1 MGKKKTRQDPA
12 LKEILLRIAGEPG
25 CEIADALVGKE
36 LTDEQ
41 LAKKTGI
48 RLNLVRKILY
58 NLYDSR
64 IVDYRR
70 VRDESSGWYIYYWRI
85 EPERALEFSDQNK
98 RLLLRK
104 LEERLELERS
114 TMYFSCSSLC
124 PKVSFDLAAEN
135 DFKCP
140 RCGKKL
146 KPFDNTGVITA
157 LERQVES
164 LRQHLAGS

>member
-1 MGKKKTRQDPA
+1 MGKKKVPQDPV
-12 LKEILLRIAGEPG
+12 LKEILLRMAGEHG

-48 RLNLVRKILY
+48 RLNIVRKILY

-70 VRDESSGWYIYYWRI
+70 TRDESSGWYIYYWRI
-85 EPERALEFSDQNK
+85 EPERALEFFANNR

-104 LEERLELERS
+104 LEERLERERS
-114 TMYFSCSSLC
+114 TMYFSCSNVCL
-124 PKVSFDLAAEN
+124 KVPFDLAAEN

-146 KPFDNTGVITA
+146 KPFDNTGIITA